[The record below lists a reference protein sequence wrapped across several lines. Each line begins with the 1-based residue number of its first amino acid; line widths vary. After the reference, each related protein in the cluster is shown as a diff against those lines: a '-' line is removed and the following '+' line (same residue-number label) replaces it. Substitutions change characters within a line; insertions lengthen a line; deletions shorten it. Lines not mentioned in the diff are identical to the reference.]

1 MMASSAP
8 SSQDSDPYADRRAAP
23 RVSVALPAFLQVDGE
38 RHSVQLLD
46 LSSGGAKLNLSAV
59 LPVGSTII
67 LDCGT
72 FVRPALVRW
81 QRGDFAGVSFDGE
94 LNAREI
100 AALLDRSKALTSRMK
115 TRE

>member
-1 MMASSAP
+1 MASSAP

-23 RVSVALPAFLQVDGE
+23 RVSVALPAFFQADGE
-38 RHSVQLLD
+38 RHSCQLLD

-59 LPVGSTII
+59 LPVGSTIT

-81 QRGDFAGVSFDGE
+81 QNGDFAGVSFDGE

-100 AALLDRSKALTSRMK
+100 AALLDRSNALTSRMK
-115 TRE
+115 TRG